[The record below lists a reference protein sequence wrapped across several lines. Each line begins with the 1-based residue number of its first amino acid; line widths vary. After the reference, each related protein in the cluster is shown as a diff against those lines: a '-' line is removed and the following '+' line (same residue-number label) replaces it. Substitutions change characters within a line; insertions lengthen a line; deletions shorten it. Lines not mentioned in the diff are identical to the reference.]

1 MRGFRECYELQSLA
15 EHCQGFDNYVTIDW
29 MGYGLALRSFR
40 VRNSV
45 VGQSMDNFER
55 TQFFL
60 GLCRGPPSPLALCMT
75 RLQSKSHRIAALQ
88 GPSFGLYERLLCPPC
103 VSRSCHIDLS
113 PPGCQLLC
121 TIFHQMSWHLLLDQN
136 GRNGVDRAC
145 QITGFWCAFG
155 ALVG

>member
-1 MRGFRECYELQSLA
+1 MGLLYGHSGSETQWLAKVWVCKRSPGMCTMLMRFGS
-15 EHCQGFDNYVTIDW
+15 
-29 MGYGLALRSFR
+29 
-40 VRNSV
+40 
-45 VGQSMDNFER
+45 DNFER